1 MALPIEKQ
9 AKYWGIGAIILAL
22 MLWYLGN
29 ILLPFVLGAAI
40 AYFLDPL
47 ADRLEA
53 AGFTRISAT
62 AIIFIGLLLI
72 ILPAVLLAI
81 VVLSNQIQGL
91 LNLTIDAERVASIES
106 SIRSILPVR
115 LAEQFDLVQAP
126 AEVGGIYWR
135 SCCRIFPKLW
145 IAIVW
150 SLNDISRVHRKHR
163 HAVRYCT
170 NCCSLSIA
178 RLGQYD
184 CAH

>member
-40 AYFLDPL
+40 AYFLDPV

-106 SIRSILPVR
+106 SIRSILP
-115 LAEQFDLVQAP
+115 
-126 AEVGGIYWR
+126 
-135 SCCRIFPKLW
+135 
-145 IAIVW
+145 
-150 SLNDISRVHRKHR
+150 
-163 HAVRYCT
+163 
-170 NCCSLSIA
+170 A
-178 RLGQYD
+178 RLGRTV
-184 CAH
+184 